1 MAAREATKENSFE
14 NDTPSVD
21 FQTLFVT
28 AVAVLP
34 ACAATMYAASP
45 ATQMS

>member
-1 MAAREATKENSFE
+1 MAGRDAVNVRIFVNE
-14 NDTPSVD
+14 TPSVD